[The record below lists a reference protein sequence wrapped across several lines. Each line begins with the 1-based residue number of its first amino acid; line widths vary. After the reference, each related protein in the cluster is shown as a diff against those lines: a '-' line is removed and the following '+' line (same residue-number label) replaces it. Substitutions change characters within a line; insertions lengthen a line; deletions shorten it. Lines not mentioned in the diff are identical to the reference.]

1 MTSPLTATP
10 TDPQETDFH
19 PGHTP
24 ILELPGGPD
33 SALACIC
40 GGLLDLTPGPKPAK
54 MARYRLHLA
63 DARRESTQN

>member
-24 ILELPGGPD
+24 ILEPPEGPD

-63 DARRESTQN
+63 EARRESTQN